1 MSIDTLLHQPSK
13 TMSPL
18 SESIIPTTT
27 NNSLALSGSGG
38 DDSCDDDH
46 SSSPLGGLRKPK
58 CARCRN
64 HGMISWLKGH
74 KRHCHFKDC
83 LCPKCNLIA
92 ERQRIMAAQVALK
105 RRQAAEDAIAIGL
118 RAMATGAPVTSYL
131 PQGPI
136 YGLEI
141 TEPDC
146 TKGVGKKGEG
156 EAEEEEDSIV
166 DVEQTELSESSA
178 SKSAAA
184 ENECPSAAEVVSKE
198 EEIIIDPVG
207 LEEGHKGHKLGN
219 LEEKATNWS
228 ANSAPPAALTT
239 TKRPASK
246 RPSRPSKRPKVVV
259 HKPQCPASLAQQ
271 QPPSSAPMKSAPV
284 IAESTHPQLQ
294 HHQPPYR
301 PFESATNY
309 HHHHHSPGFIAEA
322 AESYRLGRVSP
333 VSTLTSLFPD
343 QKRPVVE
350 LLLAAVDG
358 SVVRAIEHF
367 QSIDEA
373 VALKSSLGGE
383 THNLKALFT
392 RQITEAVGGGGQ
404 DGAIVKQQQPQQPKQ
419 KKAGQTSNHRAT
431 HPPNQN
437 QNQNQAVAIKAT
449 GYNRGNIN
457 HHHHHHQQQQSLS
470 LSPKPVVNSTTA
482 PNPSTFSATPSTP
495 LLPPF
500 PPPAPTQSSYED
512 QLQLLRCYDY
522 KAAAAAAAAAAAFVP
537 PFYLPWANSNSSGS
551 SAAGT
556 SLPLYYPN
564 PAAASF
570 LSGARPGLYPG
581 TTVSSASSSPPYP
594 SPFPAYPHIPP
605 PSANFPHL
613 PPLPPNP
620 HAHAHHHHAHH
631 HHGSECLDCLHSHSS
646 NTSSPTTSSSSSC
659 SPSTSTPSLA
669 SPPTASLPNAQYG
682 YAVPSGSGHPMP
694 PLHPFS
700 FMLTSARGGGGG
712 MKSSEL
718 LLQSTS
724 TGAAQAQGAQQRSA
738 LAVDLST
745 KEASNN
751 GSSASG
757 LL

>member
-1 MSIDTLLHQPSK
+1 
-13 TMSPL
+13 MSPL
-18 SESIIPTTT
+18 SESIIPTAA
-27 NNSLALSGSGG
+27 NHSALSGSGG
-38 DDSCDDDH
+38 DDSCGDDDH

-146 TKGVGKKGEG
+146 TKGVGKKEG
-156 EAEEEEDSIV
+156 EAEEEEDDSIV
-166 DVEQTELSESSA
+166 DVEQTELSESST

-184 ENECPSAAEVVSKE
+184 ENERPSAAEVVNKE

-207 LEEGHKGHKLGN
+207 LEEGHKGDKLGN

-228 ANSAPPAALTT
+228 TNSAPPAAPTT
-239 TKRPASK
+239 VATVKRPASK

-259 HKPQCPASLAQQ
+259 HQPQCPASLAQQ
-271 QPPSSAPMKSAPV
+271 QPPPPAPMKSAV
-284 IAESTHPQLQ
+284 IAESNHPHLQLQ

-301 PFESATNY
+301 PFECATNY
-309 HHHHHSPGFIAEA
+309 HHHSPGFIAEA

-343 QKRPVVE
+343 QKRQVVE

-392 RQITEAVGGGGQ
+392 RQITEAVGGGQ
-404 DGAIVKQQQPQQPKQ
+404 EGATIKQQQPQQPKQ
-419 KKAGQTSNHRAT
+419 KKGGQSSNHRAT
-431 HPPNQN
+431 HHPNQS
-437 QNQNQAVAIKAT
+437 QNQAAAIKASS
-449 GYNRGNIN
+449 YNRGSTN
-457 HHHHHHQQQQSLS
+457 HHHHHQQQQQQS
-470 LSPKPVVNSTTA
+470 LSPVPAVNSTTA

-500 PPPAPTQSSYED
+500 PPPAPAQSYED

-522 KAAAAAAAAAAAFVP
+522 KAAAAAAAAFVP
-537 PFYLPWANSNSSGS
+537 PFYLPWVSSNSSGS
-551 SAAGT
+551 SAAGP

-581 TTVSSASSSPPYP
+581 TTASSSSPPYP
-594 SPFPAYPHIPP
+594 SAFPAYPHIPP
-605 PSANFPHL
+605 PPANFPHL

-620 HAHAHHHHAHH
+620 HAHSHHHHHH
-631 HHGSECLDCLHSHSS
+631 PHHQHSSECLDCLHSHSS
-646 NTSSPTTSSSSSC
+646 STSSPTSSSSC

-682 YAVPSGSGHPMP
+682 YAVPSGHPMP
-694 PLHPFS
+694 PHPFS
-700 FMLTSARGGGGG
+700 FMLTSARG

-724 TGAAQAQGAQQRSA
+724 TGAAQAQQRSA

-745 KEASNN
+745 KENSSN

>member
-18 SESIIPTTT
+18 SESVIPITTT
-27 NNSLALSGSGG
+27 NNSALTGSGG

-156 EAEEEEDSIV
+156 EAKDEEEDSIV
-166 DVEQTELSESSA
+166 DVEQTELSESA

-184 ENECPSAAEVVSKE
+184 ENECPSVAEVVSKE

-207 LEEGHKGHKLGN
+207 LEEGHKGDKLGS
-219 LEEKATNWS
+219 LEESKATNWS
-228 ANSAPPAALTT
+228 TNSAPPAAPPTA
-239 TKRPASK
+239 KRPASK

-259 HKPQCPASLAQQ
+259 HQPQCPASLAQQ
-271 QPPSSAPMKSAPV
+271 QPPPPAPMKSAV

-404 DGAIVKQQQPQQPKQ
+404 EGAIVKQQQPQQPKQ
-419 KKAGQTSNHRAT
+419 KKAGQSSNHRAT
-431 HPPNQN
+431 HHPNQT
-437 QNQNQAVAIKAT
+437 AAIKASS
-449 GYNRGNIN
+449 YNRGSTN
-457 HHHHHHQQQQSLS
+457 HHHHQQQQQS
-470 LSPKPVVNSTTA
+470 LSPVPVVNSITA

-500 PPPAPTQSSYED
+500 PPPAPTQSYED

-551 SAAGT
+551 SAAAT

-564 PAAASF
+564 PAATF

-581 TTVSSASSSPPYP
+581 TTASPSSSSPPYP

-605 PSANFPHL
+605 PTNFAHL

-620 HAHAHHHHAHH
+620 HAHSHHHHHSHH
-631 HHGSECLDCLHSHSS
+631 QHSSECLDCLHSHSS

-682 YAVPSGSGHPMP
+682 YAVPSGHPMP
-694 PLHPFS
+694 HHPFS
-700 FMLTSARGGGGG
+700 FMLTSARG

-724 TGAAQAQGAQQRSA
+724 AGAAQAQQRSA

-745 KEASNN
+745 KEASSN

>member
-18 SESIIPTTT
+18 SES
-27 NNSLALSGSGG
+27 
-38 DDSCDDDH
+38 
-46 SSSPLGGLRKPK
+46 LRKPK

-207 LEEGHKGHKLGN
+207 LEEGHKGDKLGS
-219 LEEKATNWS
+219 LEESKATNWS
-228 ANSAPPAALTT
+228 TNSAAPPAAPPTVAAV
-239 TKRPASK
+239 KRPASK

-259 HKPQCPASLAQQ
+259 HQPQCPASLAQQ
-271 QPPSSAPMKSAPV
+271 QQPPPPAPMKSAV
-284 IAESTHPQLQ
+284 IAESTHPQLQLQ

-301 PFESATNY
+301 PFECATNY
-309 HHHHHSPGFIAEA
+309 HHHHSPGFIAEA

-392 RQITEAVGGGGQ
+392 RQITEAVGGGQEGA
-404 DGAIVKQQQPQQPKQ
+404 AIVKQQQPQQPKQ
-419 KKAGQTSNHRAT
+419 KRAGQSSNHRAT
-431 HPPNQN
+431 HHPNQ
-437 QNQNQAVAIKAT
+437 ASAIKASS
-449 GYNRGNIN
+449 YNRGSTN
-457 HHHHHHQQQQSLS
+457 HHHHQQQQQS
-470 LSPKPVVNSTTA
+470 LSPVPVVNSTTA
-482 PNPSTFSATPSTP
+482 PTNPSTFSATPSTP

-500 PPPAPTQSSYED
+500 PPPAPATQSYED

-522 KAAAAAAAAAAAFVP
+522 KAAAAAAAAAAVAFVP
-537 PFYLPWANSNSSGS
+537 PFYLPWTNSNSSGS
-551 SAAGT
+551 SAAAT

-564 PAAASF
+564 AAAASF

-581 TTVSSASSSPPYP
+581 TTASSSSSSPPYP

-620 HAHAHHHHAHH
+620 HAHSHHHHHH
-631 HHGSECLDCLHSHSS
+631 QHSSECLDCLHSHSS
-646 NTSSPTTSSSSSC
+646 STSSPTSSSSC

-682 YAVPSGSGHPMP
+682 YAVPSGHPMP
-694 PLHPFS
+694 HHPFS

-724 TGAAQAQGAQQRSA
+724 TGAAQGAQQRSA

-745 KEASNN
+745 KENSSN